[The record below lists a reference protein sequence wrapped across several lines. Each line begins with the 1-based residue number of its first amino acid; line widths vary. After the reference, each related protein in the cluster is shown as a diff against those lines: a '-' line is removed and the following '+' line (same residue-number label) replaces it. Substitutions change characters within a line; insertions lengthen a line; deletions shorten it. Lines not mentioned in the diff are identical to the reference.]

1 MLLKPSLDDLP
12 IEKELKEELDI
23 NTKKVKASNR
33 SVWFGFLVWLV
44 VYSLVVYFSKM
55 SIELAWVIGVPLFL
69 ILGILFAISTQLYQ
83 INLSN
88 NIISEYFSK
97 HIIFRL
103 EEINKTVEEN
113 NKKWKKFCSYL
124 INFWVSRL

>member
-12 IEKELKEELDI
+12 VEKELKEELDI
-23 NTKKVKASNR
+23 STKKVKTSNK
-33 SVWFGFLVWLV
+33 STWFGFLFWIV

-55 SIELAWVIGVPLFL
+55 SIELAFVIGFPLFL
-69 ILGILFAISTQLYQ
+69 ILGVLFAISTQLYQ

-88 NIISEYFSK
+88 NIISEYFAK

-103 EEINKTVEEN
+103 EQINKAVEDN
-113 NKKWKKFCSYL
+113 NKK
-124 INFWVSRL
+124 

>member
-1 MLLKPSLDDLP
+1 
-12 IEKELKEELDI
+12 
-23 NTKKVKASNR
+23 
-33 SVWFGFLVWLV
+33 
-44 VYSLVVYFSKM
+44 M

-113 NKKWKKFCSYL
+113 NKK
-124 INFWVSRL
+124 